1 MQFFYLLCS
10 QFRQKASNSSFY
22 RNVLKLNTGIGFRN
36 RERRFPVLSIIKK
49 NKKLIPTH
57 IFFLALAV
65 GHVQNTDKI
74 DTTSTH
80 IWPLTGL
87 VHARQ

>member
-1 MQFFYLLCS
+1 MYACIYL
-10 QFRQKASNSSFY
+10 
-22 RNVLKLNTGIGFRN
+22 
-36 RERRFPVLSIIKK
+36 IKTIVGK
-49 NKKLIPTH
+49 YY
-57 IFFLALAV
+57 LAV
-65 GHVQNTDKI
+65 GHVQNTGKI